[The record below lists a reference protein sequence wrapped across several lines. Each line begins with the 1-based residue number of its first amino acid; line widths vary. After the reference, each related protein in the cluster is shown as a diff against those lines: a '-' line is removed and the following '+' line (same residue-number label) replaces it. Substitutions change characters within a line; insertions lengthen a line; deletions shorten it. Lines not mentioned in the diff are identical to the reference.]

1 MNRKQRTQAG
11 KVRFG
16 PAIVASVLVLLL
28 GGSAAGYVVQ
38 KNHIQALGR
47 QLKETEVKLDR
58 LRLDNRQLVQ
68 QLNLERSP
76 VYLKDRVVELHLDLH
91 VPELWQIL
99 RIPETPQERTPPP
112 TGQRYVGSTSRY
124 MTLN

>member
-1 MNRKQRTQAG
+1 MSYKQRTQAG

-38 KNHIQALGR
+38 KNNIQALGR
-47 QLKETEVKLDR
+47 QLKGMEVRLER
-58 LRLDNRQLVQ
+58 LRLENRQLAQ

-76 VYLKDRVVELHLDLH
+76 VYLERRVVELHLDLH
-91 VPELWQIL
+91 MPEPSQIL
-99 RIPETPQERTPPP
+99 LIPETPQDRAVLP
-112 TGQRYVGSTSRY
+112 TGQHNVAPSYRY
-124 MTLN
+124 MSLK